1 MKQNISRVDDQTE
14 LDLVKSLEERVKEL
28 NCLYRVSKSLS
39 SYDKPLDEILNDV
52 VNSIIPAFQYP
63 ELTCVRIIINGKEF
77 KTNPF
82 QETQWKISSELSTPE
97 EKVGV
102 LEIFYLEN
110 VHNEL
115 GDPFLKEEKDLI
127 NNISIELMRF
137 SRRKKAETLLKE
149 SEDKLNLIL
158 TSAAEAIYGL
168 DVDGN
173 CTFCNPACIRL
184 LGYENPEELLGKNM
198 HNLIHTTHGK
208 TSPNNGNCPVEQ
220 SYQTGKHIHMDNMVL
235 RRKDGS
241 SFNAACWSH
250 PQIKEGEIVGAVVT
264 FVDITKR
271 LDIEKDRDRL
281 FNFSIDMLCIAG
293 FDGYFKKLNPAWEK
307 TLGWTT
313 TELTSKPYLE
323 FVHPEDRK
331 STIKAVEGVE
341 KGHNIL
347 KFDNRYLCKDGSYK
361 WISWNTYL
369 MPEEGLV
376 FGVARDVT
384 ELKKNEEAL
393 KENEKKYRKIF
404 ENVQDVF
411 YQTNLEGIITEISPS
426 IERYSNYKP
435 NELIGKPVQL
445 VYSDPEDRNE
455 LLKAIEEDGE
465 VSDYEVTLVNKNNEL
480 LNISV
485 NAHYLFNSQNQPIGI
500 EGSLRDISDRKKVE
514 LALRKSLEE
523 KELLVKEIHHRV
535 KNNLMVISSLLNL
548 QSRYIKDKKALSM
561 FRESQNRAKSMALI
575 HERLYRSTDLK
586 SIDFGDYIRTLAMDL
601 YRTYVTEPERVKIDM
616 NVENIMIDINTAI
629 PLGLIINELLS
640 NSMKHA
646 FPGKKEGEINLE
658 FGIKDDEHFLIIRDD
673 GIGFP
678 SDVDYKNTSSLGLQ
692 LVNTLT
698 RQINGEIELDAT
710 NGTKFIIK
718 FKEMEY

>member
-1 MKQNISRVDDQTE
+1 MKQNISGVDDQTE

-28 NCLYRVSKSLS
+28 NCLYGVSKSLS
-39 SYDKPLDEILNDV
+39 SNDKSLDEVLNEV
-52 VNSIIPAFQYP
+52 VNIIIPAFQYP
-63 ELTCVRIIINGKEF
+63 ELTCVRIIINGMEF

-97 EKVGV
+97 EKIGV
-102 LEIFYLEN
+102 LEVFYIEN

-127 NNISIELMRF
+127 KYISIELMRF
-137 SRRKKAETLLKE
+137 LRRKKAETLLKE
-149 SEDKLNLIL
+149 SEENLRLIL

-168 DVDGN
+168 DQDGN
-173 CTFCNPACIRL
+173 CTFCNPACIHL

-198 HNLIHTTHGK
+198 HNLIHAHDQI
-208 TSPNNGNCPVEQ
+208 SPNTGSCPVDQ
-220 SYQTGKHIHMDNMVL
+220 SYKTGERVHSDNIVFW
-235 RRKDGS
+235 RKDGS
-241 SFNAACWSH
+241 YFNAECWSY
-250 PQIKEGEIVGAVVT
+250 PKIRDGEIVGAVVT

>member
-1 MKQNISRVDDQTE
+1 MKQNISGVDDQTE

-28 NCLYRVSKSLS
+28 NCLYGVSKSLS
-39 SYDKPLDEILNDV
+39 SNDKSLDEVLNEV
-52 VNSIIPAFQYP
+52 VNIIIPAFQYP
-63 ELTCVRIIINGKEF
+63 ELTCVRIIINGMEF

-97 EKVGV
+97 EKIGV
-102 LEIFYLEN
+102 LEVFYIEN

-127 NNISIELMRF
+127 KYISIELMRF
-137 SRRKKAETLLKE
+137 LRRKKAETLLKE
-149 SEDKLNLIL
+149 SEENLRLIL

-168 DVDGN
+168 DQDGN
-173 CTFCNPACIRL
+173 CTFCNPACIHL

-198 HNLIHTTHGK
+198 HNLIHAHDQ
-208 TSPNNGNCPVEQ
+208 TSPNTGSCPVDQ
-220 SYQTGKHIHMDNMVL
+220 SYKTGERVHSDNIVFW
-235 RRKDGS
+235 RKDGS
-241 SFNAACWSH
+241 YFNAECWSY
-250 PQIKEGEIVGAVVT
+250 PKIRDGEIVGAVVT

-465 VSDYEVTLVNKNNEL
+465 VSDYEVTLVNKDKDL

-640 NSMKHA
+640 KSMKHA